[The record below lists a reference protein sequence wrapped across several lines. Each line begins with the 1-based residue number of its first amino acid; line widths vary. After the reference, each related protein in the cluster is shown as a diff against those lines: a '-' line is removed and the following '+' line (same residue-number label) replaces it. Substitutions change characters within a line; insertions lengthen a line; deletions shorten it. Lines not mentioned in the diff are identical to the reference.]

1 MRHAGMPDRKQV
13 RPRPA
18 ARREE
23 GEMTEAPKRIWA
35 WPDFAAG
42 WMTGSWSANTYSA
55 DPVAEYILAAEHDRI
70 MAEKDERIKELEV
83 EVDFLKSLLP
93 DAKQGDIIL
102 DVPIAESCRA

>member
-1 MRHAGMPDRKQV
+1 
-13 RPRPA
+13 
-18 ARREE
+18 
-23 GEMTEAPKRIWA
+23 
-35 WPDFAAG
+35 
-42 WMTGSWSANTYSA
+42 
-55 DPVAEYILAAEHDRI
+55 